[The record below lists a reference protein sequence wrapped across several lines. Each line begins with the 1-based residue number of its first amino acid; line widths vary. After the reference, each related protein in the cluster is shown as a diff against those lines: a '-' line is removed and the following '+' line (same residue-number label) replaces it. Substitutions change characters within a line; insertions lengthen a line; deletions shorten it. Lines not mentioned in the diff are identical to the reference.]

1 MDHARIAENITFD
14 IDKDKYF
21 ENYMVIR
28 KACMLSGFAPP
39 QYLDILNLEI
49 PVEHFNGNDEDNGF
63 EYLLKDDIREQLI
76 ETYEKRRREDVRI
89 MRMSSELEQENRL
102 IEIYNKELAEF
113 FERFPNF
120 KIILGED

>member
-1 MDHARIAENITFD
+1 MDYDRIIENIKFR
-14 IDKDKYF
+14 IDDEKYF
-21 ENYMVIR
+21 ENYMEIR
-28 KACMLSGFAPP
+28 KTCLLSGFAPP

-49 PVEHFNGNDEDNGF
+49 PVEHYNDADEKGL
-63 EYLLKDDIREQLI
+63 EYLLTDDIREQLR

-102 IEIYNKELAEF
+102 IEIYNKELSEF

>member
-21 ENYMVIR
+21 ENYMEIM

-49 PVEHFNGNDEDNGF
+49 PVEHYNDADEKGL
-63 EYLLKDDIREQLI
+63 EYLLTDDIRERLS
-76 ETYEKRRREDVRI
+76 ETYENRRKDDVRI
-89 MRMSSELEQENRL
+89 MHMASEYEQENRL
-102 IEIYNKELAEF
+102 IEIYNRELAEF

>member
-21 ENYMVIR
+21 ENYMEIR

-49 PVEHFNGNDEDNGF
+49 PVEHYNDADEKGL
-63 EYLLKDDIREQLI
+63 EYLLTDDIRERLS
-76 ETYEKRRREDVRI
+76 ETYENRRKDDVRI
-89 MRMSSELEQENRL
+89 MHMASEYEQENRL
-102 IEIYNKELAEF
+102 IEIYNRELAEF